1 MISMGDMQ
9 PIRPMHMDLS
19 AMVPRRSVATLYSTL
34 VTRPTG
40 QALRLGIE
48 SQIESGELCV
58 SILDFSRVSIIDYS
72 CADEIVAKLIQRYL
86 SDDRPAEAFFIA
98 RGMGDAHRE
107 PVEDVLVRH
116 GLALVAE
123 CDDAC
128 ELIGEADG
136 VERAAFEVVERKQR
150 LGAHAVARAIG
161 IAEDAVELALEKLA
175 QKRVVLRDAR
185 AGEWLSLR
193 ALLAG

>member
-1 MISMGDMQ
+1 MMMGDMQ
-9 PIRPMHMDLS
+9 PIQPRHVDLS

-48 SQIESGELCV
+48 QQIESGELCV

-86 SDDRPAEAFFIA
+86 SDDRPAEAYFIA

-107 PVEDVLVRH
+107 PVEEVLVRH

-123 CDDAC
+123 CDDEC
-128 ELIGEADG
+128 ELIGEVDG
-136 VERAAFEVVERKQR
+136 VERAAFEVVERRRR
-150 LGAHAVARAIG
+150 LGAHGVAKAIG
-161 IAEDAVELALEKLA
+161 IAEDAVELALAKLA
-175 QKRVVLRDAR
+175 QKRVLLRDTR

-193 ALLAG
+193 ALLAS

>member
-9 PIRPMHMDLS
+9 PRPFHVDLS

-48 SQIESGELCV
+48 QQIDPGELCV

-72 CADEIVAKLIQRYL
+72 CADEIVAKLIQRYS
-86 SDDRPAEAFFIA
+86 SDDRPAEAYFIA

-107 PVEDVLVRH
+107 PVEEVLVRH

-128 ELIGEADG
+128 ELIGEVDG
-136 VERAAFEVVERKQR
+136 LERAAFEVVERKRR
-150 LGAHAVARAIG
+150 LGAHAVAKAIG
-161 IAEDAVELALEKLA
+161 LAEDAVELALTKLA
-175 QKRVVLRDAR
+175 QKRVVLRDGR

-193 ALLAG
+193 ALLRR

>member
-9 PIRPMHMDLS
+9 PRPFHVDLS

-48 SQIESGELCV
+48 QQIDPGELCV

-72 CADEIVAKLIQRYL
+72 CADEIVAKLIQRYS
-86 SDDRPAEAFFIA
+86 SDDRPAEAYFIA

-107 PVEDVLVRH
+107 PVEEVLVRH

-128 ELIGEADG
+128 ELIGEVDG
-136 VERAAFEVVERKQR
+136 LERAAFEIVERKRR
-150 LGAHAVARAIG
+150 LGAHAVAKAIG
-161 IAEDAVELALEKLA
+161 LAEDAVELALAKLA
-175 QKRVVLRDAR
+175 QKRVVLRDGR
-185 AGEWLSLR
+185 ADEWLSLR
-193 ALLAG
+193 ALLRG

>member
-1 MISMGDMQ
+1 MIMRDRP
-9 PIRPMHMDLS
+9 PIRGVHLDLS

-58 SILDFSRVSIIDYS
+58 SILDFSRVAIIDYS
-72 CADEIVAKLIQRYL
+72 CADEIVAKLIQRYQG
-86 SDDRPAEAFFIA
+86 DDRPAEAFFIA
-98 RGMGDAHRE
+98 RGMGEAHRE
-107 PVEDVLVRH
+107 PVEEVLVRH

-123 CDDAC
+123 CDDVC
-128 ELIGEADG
+128 DLIGEANG
-136 VERAAFEVVERKQR
+136 VERAAFQQVERKGR
-150 LGAHAVARAIG
+150 LAANAVAKAIG
-161 IAEDAVELALEKLA
+161 LAEDAVEVTLAALA
-175 QKRVVLRDAR
+175 RKRVLVRDA
-185 AGEWLSLR
+185 AGDWLSLR